1 MRPSVSCG
9 PLLLLAMCQALGQSG
24 PTIVGTAYP
33 LTNGFLAPGQVVTLQ
48 VTGLKTVL
56 AAPVYANTV
65 PLPLVLSGI
74 SVTVNQYS
82 PVGVSPASTLV
93 SSVAA
98 PLFSIVQSNRCFHDT
113 PATAD
118 CMVTS
123 ITLQLPFELLANPPL
138 NSASPYPTELAIVE
152 NGANSKGF
160 GISLNLAS
168 VHIVTGCGLYNGACV
183 THADGSVVSPVSPAI
198 AGEEVVIYALGLGN
212 TTPRVATGAATP
224 VVAPAPTVIAPVY
237 VLFNFSSNAGP
248 TPIPNLVDS
257 GALAVNYIPD
267 FAGLTPGQVGLYQI
281 NLRIPTTVPAVPAC
295 LGSGTYSQ
303 VMSNLTITIGSIYT
317 TYDAAP
323 ICVVPPK

>member
-1 MRPSVSCG
+1 MRQSVSSG

-33 LTNGFLAPGQVVTLQ
+33 LTNGFPAPGQVVTLQ

-98 PLFSIVQSNRCFHDT
+98 PLFSIVQSNRCFNDT

-224 VVAPAPTVIAPVY
+224 APAPQFTAPVY

-248 TPIPNLVDS
+248 TPIPNMVDP
-257 GALAVNYIPD
+257 GAPAATYVPD
-267 FAGLTPGQVGLYQI
+267 FVGLTPGQVGLYQI
-281 NLRIPTTVPAVPAC
+281 NLRIPATIPAIPPC
-295 LGSGTYSQ
+295 GGSSPYSQ
-303 VMSNLTITIGSIYT
+303 VASNLTITIATIYGT
-317 TYDAAP
+317 SDAAP